1 MNEIKCPKC
10 GEVFQVD
17 EAGYSAIVQQ
27 VRSKEFDKEIKERE
41 KQFLDEK
48 ASAVAL
54 AEEKIKGQFR
64 HELDEK
70 EKEIE
75 KLNSKIENF
84 DSRLSLSINE
94 TKSEASEKYRSLE
107 KEKDNKL
114 NEMQRQIDKLQNEL
128 SSKDKEYE
136 LKEQSLKNEY
146 ERELNFKQRELDQYK
161 DFKSRLSTKMVGES
175 LEQHCLSEFNRIRPM
190 GFQRAYFEKDNDARS
205 GSKGDFIFR
214 ESDENGVEFISIM
227 FEMKNEMETTATK
240 KKNEDFFKELD
251 KDRNQKKCEYA
262 ILVSMLEPESE
273 LYNSGIVDVSYRYPK
288 MYVVRPQFFIPIIT
302 ILRNAAYNSL
312 EYKQELE
319 RIKSQNIDISH
330 FEDSLNDFKDKF
342 GRNYRLATDRFNDA
356 IKEIDATITH
366 LQKVKDNLL
375 NSANNLRLANEKAE
389 DLTIKKLTKNNPT
402 MEAKFKALEAAN
414 NE

>member
-1 MNEIKCPKC
+1 MYEIKCPKC
-10 GEVFQVD
+10 GEIFQVD

-54 AEEKIKGQFR
+54 AEEKIKGQLR

-84 DSRLSLSINE
+84 DSKLSLSINE

-114 NEMQRQIDKLQNEL
+114 NEMQRNIDKLQNEL

-146 ERELNFKQRELDQYK
+146 EQELNFKQKEIDQYK

-175 LEQHCLSEFNRIRPM
+175 LEQHCSSEFNKLRAT

-205 GSKGDFIFR
+205 RSKGDFIFR

-227 FEMKNEMETTATK
+227 FLQKTKWKQPQQKRRTRTFSKSLIKIVTRKIVNMQSLYLCSSLKTSFTIPVSWMFLTAT
-240 KKNEDFFKELD
+240 
-251 KDRNQKKCEYA
+251 RKCMSFA
-262 ILVSMLEPESE
+262 HNFLSP
-273 LYNSGIVDVSYRYPK
+273 
-288 MYVVRPQFFIPIIT
+288 
-302 ILRNAAYNSL
+302 
-312 EYKQELE
+312 
-319 RIKSQNIDISH
+319 
-330 FEDSLNDFKDKF
+330 
-342 GRNYRLATDRFNDA
+342 
-356 IKEIDATITH
+356 
-366 LQKVKDNLL
+366 
-375 NSANNLRLANEKAE
+375 
-389 DLTIKKLTKNNPT
+389 
-402 MEAKFKALEAAN
+402 
-414 NE
+414 

>member
-54 AEEKIKGQFR
+54 AEEKIKGQLR

-84 DSRLSLSINE
+84 DSKLSLSINE

-146 ERELNFKQRELDQYK
+146 ERELDFKQREIDQYK

-356 IKEIDATITH
+356 IKEIDATIIH

>member
-54 AEEKIKGQFR
+54 AEEKVKSRLQ

-84 DSRLSLSINE
+84 DSKLSLSISE
-94 TKSEASEKYRSLE
+94 TKSEASEKYRNLE

-114 NEMQRQIDKLQNEL
+114 NEMQRQIDKLQGEL

-146 ERELNFKQRELDQYK
+146 EQELNFKQRELDQYK

-402 MEAKFKALEAAN
+402 MEAKFKALESAN

>member
-27 VRSKEFDKEIKERE
+27 VRSKEFNKEIEQRE
-41 KQFLDEK
+41 KQFADEK
-48 ASAVAL
+48 ASAIAL
-54 AEEKIKGQFR
+54 AEEKVRSKLQ

-84 DSRLSLSINE
+84 DSALKLSVNE
-94 TKSEASEKYRSLE
+94 AESKADKKYYELE
-107 KEKDNKL
+107 KAKVDEL
-114 NEMQRQIDKLQNEL
+114 NEKQRCIDELQHKLDGKE
-128 SSKDKEYE
+128 KEYE
-136 LKEQSLKNEY
+136 LKEQALRNQH
-146 ERELNFKQRELDQYK
+146 ERELEFKQKEIDQYK
-161 DFKSRLSTKMVGES
+161 DFKSKLSTKMVGES
-175 LEQHCLSEFNRIRPM
+175 LEQHCFSEFNKLRSA
-190 GFQRAYFEKDNDARS
+190 GFQHAYFEKDNDARS

-214 ESDENGVEFISIM
+214 ETDENGIEFISIM

-251 KDRNQKKCEYA
+251 KDRTQKKCEYA

-302 ILRNAAYNSL
+302 ILRNAAHNSL

-319 RIKSQNIDISH
+319 RIRNQNIDISH
-330 FEDSLNDFKDKF
+330 FEENLNDFKDKF
-342 GRNYRLATDRFNDA
+342 GRNYRLASEKFGAA
-356 IKEIDATITH
+356 IDEIDKTIDH
-366 LQKVKDNLL
+366 LQKIKKNLL
-375 NSANNLRLANEKAE
+375 SSEDNLRLANNKAE
-389 DLTIKKLTKNNPT
+389 ELTIKRLTKNNPT
-402 MEAKFKALEAAN
+402 MEAKFKALEAEHKN
-414 NE
+414 

>member
-27 VRSKEFDKEIKERE
+27 VRSKEFNKEIEQRE
-41 KQFLDEK
+41 KQFADEK
-48 ASAVAL
+48 ASAIAL
-54 AEEKIKGQFR
+54 AEEKVRSKLQ

-84 DSRLSLSINE
+84 DSALKLSVNE
-94 TKSEASEKYRSLE
+94 AESKADKKYYELE
-107 KEKDNKL
+107 KAKADEL
-114 NEMQRQIDKLQNEL
+114 NEKQRCIDELQHKLDGKE
-128 SSKDKEYE
+128 KEYE
-136 LKEQSLKNEY
+136 LKEQALRNQH
-146 ERELNFKQRELDQYK
+146 ERELEFKQKEIDQYK
-161 DFKSRLSTKMVGES
+161 DFKSKLSTKMVGES
-175 LEQHCLSEFNRIRPM
+175 LEQHCFSEFNKLRSA
-190 GFQRAYFEKDNDARS
+190 GFQHAYFEKDNDARS

-214 ESDENGVEFISIM
+214 ETDENGIEFISIM

-251 KDRNQKKCEYA
+251 KDRTQKKCEYA

-319 RIKSQNIDISH
+319 RIRNQNIDISH
-330 FEDSLNDFKDKF
+330 FEENLNDFKDKF
-342 GRNYRLATDRFNDA
+342 GRNYRLASEKFGAA
-356 IKEIDATITH
+356 IDEIDKTIDH
-366 LQKVKDNLL
+366 LQKIKKNLL
-375 NSANNLRLANEKAE
+375 SSEDNLRLANNKAE
-389 DLTIKKLTKNNPT
+389 ELTIKRLTKNNPT
-402 MEAKFKALEAAN
+402 METKFKALEAEHKN
-414 NE
+414 